1 MIHYAGTQKYFQQSS
16 TAFHDGHLELAATML
31 REAIKQPHDI
41 DFRPALPVIME
52 NLALICVKQ
61 NRYARAERLMKRSI
75 VMCQKRDLESVCRL
89 TYKLAELY
97 LMQGR
102 FSLAIATV
110 QDALQVGQSSEN
122 RNRQMEVTSLLRLAD
137 LWNGWGQ
144 TDMAVTTYHQ
154 VLRLRQMTFYT
165 D

>member
-1 MIHYAGTQKYFQQSS
+1 
-16 TAFHDGHLELAATML
+16 
-31 REAIKQPHDI
+31 
-41 DFRPALPVIME
+41 
-52 NLALICVKQ
+52 
-61 NRYARAERLMKRSI
+61 
-75 VMCQKRDLESVCRL
+75 
-89 TYKLAELY
+89 